1 MTAGKFK
8 LNQQEQAA
16 SGHEDAITTL
26 SKPEAAKS

>member
-1 MTAGKFK
+1 MTAEKFK

-16 SGHEDAITTL
+16 SSKEDAITTL